1 MELRHLR
8 YFIALAEELSFTAA
22 AQRLHISQPPLSQ
35 QIRDLEHELG
45 AVLFLRT
52 SRKVMLTEAGTA
64 FLAHARS
71 IIASAELAA
80 AQVKAIGQGMTGAL
94 NVAATGSML
103 LGPLAALMA
112 EYQRR
117 FPGVVIGLHEMAPE
131 AQLNAL
137 STRAVDISF
146 LRMPP
151 DVVDLVSET
160 AWREPVGVFLPAGH
174 RLAARST
181 IALAELAEDEHVF
194 LRLRDSSFATYLNQC
209 CVEAGFIPRISQQVI
224 ESYSLTSLVAAG
236 FGIALAARSVSALS
250 RPEVVYRD
258 LEPPAPNA
266 DVSMVYQREPS
277 PVLMRFL
284 SFARRFLAQ
293 WRARPNQL

>member
-22 AQRLHISQPPLSQ
+22 AQKLHISQPPLSQ

-45 AVLFLRT
+45 TLLFLRT
-52 SRKVMLTEAGTA
+52 SRKVVLTEAGTA

-80 AQVKAIGQGMTGAL
+80 TQVRAIGQGMTGAL

-112 EYQRR
+112 DYQRR
-117 FPGVVIGLHEMAPE
+117 FPAVVVGLQEMAPD

-137 STRAVDISF
+137 LTRAVDVSF
-146 LRMPP
+146 LRLPP
-151 DVVDLVSET
+151 ADAELMRET

-174 RLAARST
+174 RLAGRGA
-181 IALAELAEDEHVF
+181 IALSELSDDDHVF
-194 LRLRDSSFATYLNQC
+194 LRLRDSTFADYLRKC
-209 CVEAGFIPRISQQVI
+209 CIEAGFMPRITQQVI
-224 ESYSLTSLVAAG
+224 EAYSLTSLVAAG
-236 FGIALAARSVSALS
+236 FGVALAPRSASALS

-258 LEPPAPNA
+258 LMPPAPAA
-266 DVSMVYQREPS
+266 DVSMVYPRDQS
-277 PVLMRFL
+277 PVLTRFL
-284 SFARRFLAQ
+284 SFARRFLAE
-293 WRARPNQL
+293 WRAKQ